1 MGLTPRA
8 PPPFPLSDTSRS
20 DAVSKG
26 ALAGR
31 LQLDRTAR
39 LLLHPSAPASPRMD
53 SQSKTANV
61 PHDAAAAAA
70 AATSAAANAYGL
82 PNPGLEELGVAQL
95 RRPHEA
101 AHDPEFLKKLLHFV
115 RQELRHANPASGTF
129 IDDRLGVFR
138 RVFGHFIAANGS
150 YAPLLLAVQEAY
162 ERALYDARAR
172 SSGVDALSERLA
184 LMQDE
189 ARQLLAALRADHAA
203 EREMLMT
210 RIGETETRVHAA
222 NGEVGELR
230 QEVQRLSAEL
240 AKSQRQVHEME
251 LKNVELGKSVELW
264 TGETMNARRQAQAEM
279 HEMMKLRQEVRE
291 MKLRET
297 TLINDDLEMKKEL
310 HEVKSA
316 YDELVSATVPKEAHK
331 LSIDTVARTQ
341 VELRTM
347 KQERDELTRL
357 LAGGESRL
365 MYPNGLDWAADSTA
379 GVLYLDPG
387 WRGQRVGA
395 VVGRLV
401 RDIVA
406 LHSALEVAKAAA
418 GGAAGG
424 AAGALALPPPLFS
437 LESNDEYGDFEP
449 TATGAEAA
457 EVLFE
462 GSASA
467 PPQQLRKEDKPV
479 SELLLRGRV
488 SELGDKG
495 GSSFGGLIRL
505 RPEQW
510 PLEEVRGAVRRLW
523 HDLKRKLA
531 SMPGGLNGKP
541 TIGSEG
547 VTAMALQ
554 ELVAAFLTQR
564 HQALEEAAAASQ
576 AVYTAAEAAVDAASR
591 GRRPGGYGGV
601 SHTKKP
607 MHRGLLCA
615 DTYNLHAAM
624 WRRRDREPQ
633 ASIFLMVCLGRLPAA
648 TFAEVHKALTSLHRT
663 VTAAATKERV
673 PLTTV
678 LEKLPSVL
686 LGASAAQRNQLV
698 RTLQRESGGVSAE
711 SIKVEHFEPAP
722 KDPCDGHGLSPA
734 QCEVQR
740 VFLWM
745 ALTLRDEVEASV
757 RRSALAFLLETRH
770 PNAPVSHA
778 GLPGGGEIDNALQ
791 LEARQMSLPP
801 HVLRAALL
809 RVDAATPEHALTEML
824 TRVYGAAALKAI
836 EAAQREQTWS
846 PEAAAKVEAL
856 MADLDLPLEQLLARL
871 FAEPLRRFSARTDT
885 DLAGQIEADLRK
897 AHAKASKASKGKGK
911 TKGGASTVA
920 GVPRQLLKE
929 AILKVDGARPRFEA
943 EWLAS
948 RCVDAARAASASTEG
963 LAAAVQ
969 AMPPDQAPLEPLI
982 YALQQ
987 ELVQPTSPRVAIT
1000 APTRPGSPVAGSS
1013 APGSPRTESP
1023 GPV

>member
-1 MGLTPRA
+1 
-8 PPPFPLSDTSRS
+8 
-20 DAVSKG
+20 
-26 ALAGR
+26 
-31 LQLDRTAR
+31 
-39 LLLHPSAPASPRMD
+39 MD

-331 LSIDTVARTQ
+331 LSIDTVARTH

-365 MYPNGLDWAADSTA
+365 
-379 GVLYLDPG
+379 
-387 WRGQRVGA
+387 
-395 VVGRLV
+395 
-401 RDIVA
+401 I
-406 LHSALEVAKAAA
+406 
-418 GGAAGG
+418 
-424 AAGALALPPPLFS
+424 

-963 LAAAVQ
+963 LAASVQ

-1000 APTRPGSPVAGSS
+1000 APTRPGSPVAVSS